1 MKHFMHEYVSD
12 MTLETGHKSHAKI
25 DAALMNMTNVVGKHL
40 GLIQPNHTTRQRED
54 KEYAYYK

>member
-1 MKHFMHEYVSD
+1 MHEYVSD